1 MKTLIIKNIILG
13 SPNYIVSLLL
23 AFIVFFSSCKVVEEI
38 SYSNMVSFDFKKMYN
53 CCIESDATGTIQGD
67 SIVVIV
73 PFSTDI
79 TKLVAS
85 FEIPEGITVLVNEKK
100 QLSSSTTN
108 DFSNTVIYSIVS
120 PDGNKKN
127 FRVIVRKSDPLAGN
141 DILSFVIKASSNKD
155 AGIDKDI
162 VGTINHDTIGVTF
175 SAGVDFT
182 RNIVVDFTNSDGS
195 TVFVGDMVQTSG
207 VSENLFSNLLHYKVS
222 SQSGVIKTYIIS
234 IRIKSNQKEFLS
246 FGFNDI
252 TPLRVYENQTESE
265 YAFIIDSSIDIK
277 KLTASF
283 TTSPLVQYVKVKDL
297 SQISGETVNDFTT
310 MVTYEITAEDG
321 SNKFY
326 NVYVTSTS
334 DLILAGGK
342 FWMNKNLGSA
352 KVAVSPT
359 DQEAYGYLYQWGRGN
374 DGHQLTNSTL
384 RSGQQT
390 TYANKGSI
398 FYYKSASED
407 WRSNNLIPTGDDWAE
422 VDNPCPC
429 GFTVASRQDW
439 IDFVNG
445 RTGSTDNGDFKI
457 SYGEMRLTSTGYR
470 NSTETRRFGGG
481 IGNYGEGTGYSWLSN
496 SSSSSSGSAQ
506 YVTYDKSK
514 FNGVSGTAIT
524 LGRSVG
530 MSVRCVEK

>member
-352 KVAVSPT
+352 KVAV
-359 DQEAYGYLYQWGRGN
+359 
-374 DGHQLTNSTL
+374 
-384 RSGQQT
+384 
-390 TYANKGSI
+390 
-398 FYYKSASED
+398 
-407 WRSNNLIPTGDDWAE
+407 
-422 VDNPCPC
+422 
-429 GFTVASRQDW
+429 
-439 IDFVNG
+439 
-445 RTGSTDNGDFKI
+445 
-457 SYGEMRLTSTGYR
+457 
-470 NSTETRRFGGG
+470 
-481 IGNYGEGTGYSWLSN
+481 
-496 SSSSSSGSAQ
+496 
-506 YVTYDKSK
+506 
-514 FNGVSGTAIT
+514 
-524 LGRSVG
+524 
-530 MSVRCVEK
+530 